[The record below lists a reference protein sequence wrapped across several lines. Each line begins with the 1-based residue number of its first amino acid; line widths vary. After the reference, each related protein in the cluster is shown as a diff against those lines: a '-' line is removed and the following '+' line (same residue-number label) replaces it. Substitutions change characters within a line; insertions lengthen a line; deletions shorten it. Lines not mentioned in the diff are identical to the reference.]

1 MLISQAVAIENA
13 SLHGDWLAPAPAPD
27 KANAPHCI
35 ALILPGSGPTDADG
49 NQPGLTHNNLRDLA
63 SSLAEHGVASLRIDK
78 RGVARSQAAIMDE
91 AQLTFDTYV
100 NDAVQWILWLRDM
113 QSDLPIVLL
122 GHSEGALV
130 ATLAAQRI
138 EVSGVMALCAPTRR
152 ASVVL
157 REQLEGKLPEHLIQ
171 TNEAILLAL
180 ESDQSCLECPEELM
194 VLYRPSVQP
203 YLRSWFRYDPHS
215 EAARLNCRYLWA
227 WGDADVQLHQE
238 WQHLASGQASVVFAG
253 MNHSMRMTDAP
264 EKLHANLIPA
274 IVEFC
279 AAP

>member
-1 MLISQAVAIENA
+1 
-13 SLHGDWLAPAPAPD
+13 
-27 KANAPHCI
+27 
-35 ALILPGSGPTDADG
+35 
-49 NQPGLTHNNLRDLA
+49 
-63 SSLAEHGVASLRIDK
+63 
-78 RGVARSQAAIMDE
+78 
-91 AQLTFDTYV
+91 
-100 NDAVQWILWLRDM
+100 
-113 QSDLPIVLL
+113 
-122 GHSEGALV
+122 
-130 ATLAAQRI
+130 
-138 EVSGVMALCAPTRR
+138 MALCAPTRR

-238 WQHLASGQASVVFAG
+238 WQYLASGQASVVFAG
-253 MNHSMRMTDAP
+253 MNHAMRMTDAP